1 MNVKEI
7 VAEYLAANGYG
18 GLHGE
23 CDCGCFLDDLM
34 PCGEG
39 CDTCEAAYAV
49 PAHCDTCE
57 AGCDS
62 RGEKGVDKCLTTEK
76 PAQNAA
82 EAVANVLTTGK
93 AVPCVKCG
101 SNNIKC
107 RGSIWNC
114 EDCGFTW

>member
-7 VAEYLAANGYG
+7 VAEYLAVNGYG
-18 GLHGE
+18 GLYGE

-62 RGEKGVDKCLTTEK
+62 RGEKGVDKCLTTEM
-76 PAQNAA
+76 PAQDTK
-82 EAVANVLTTGK
+82 EAVANVLTTAK
-93 AVPCVKCG
+93 AVTCVKCG